1 MNIWMIRL
9 GLTLAL
15 VVAIILGYRQI
26 GQTAVREAQTD
37 AVLEAA
43 QEAVQAR
50 DAGIKADV
58 KTKAVRAAMRQEIAS
73 AAVSAKDAYAAPDC
87 PGDPELNRVLNG
99 VIGKANAGIRSA
111 GGMP

>member
-1 MNIWMIRL
+1 MNVWVIRL
-9 GLTLAL
+9 GLTIAL
-15 VVAIILGYRQI
+15 VVAIIWGYRQI

-37 AVLEAA
+37 AVLEAV

-58 KTKAVRAAMRQEIAS
+58 QTRAVRAALRQEIAS
-73 AAVSAKDAYAAPDC
+73 VAVSAKDAYAAPDC
-87 PGDPELNRVLNG
+87 PVDPELNRVLNG

-111 GGMP
+111 GSLP

>member
-1 MNIWMIRL
+1 MNVWMIRV
-9 GLTLAL
+9 GLTFAL
-15 VVAIILGYRQI
+15 VVGIIWGYRQI

-58 KTKAVRAAMRQEIAS
+58 QTKAVRAAMRQDIAS
-73 AAVSAKDAYAAPDC
+73 AAVSAKEAYASPDC
-87 PGDPELNRVLNG
+87 PVDPELNRVLNG
-99 VIGKANAGIRSA
+99 VIGKANAAIGTA
-111 GGMP
+111 GSMP